1 MNILELK
8 RSARGYSYREG
19 GDQFTS
25 GSRLVD
31 YSQPGWTFG
40 GADSGYSFNPVVAAR
55 SAAAAA
61 APAMVAKNGP
71 SAGQSLGAVT
81 GVSGQGG
88 DSGGPLSGYLEA
100 YESSNPDGTVNRYDT
115 NGNFVT
121 TYTPNGDSFWSDF
134 GNALGEIGKIALVG
148 AGLFYGL
155 PALASA
161 FGGGAAA
168 AGAGAAGAGA
178 GAAGLAAGELGLAGG
193 TALGA
198 GNLGVAGAMG
208 GTFAPAIS
216 APVTNALITSQTLD
230 ALPVA
235 YSTPVSQSVIT
246 GTPIGSFDAGTTA
259 AMQGGFGSGAN
270 TATSLNTYAPRT
282 LGSGTFDAGLG
293 NILSTTVAPT
303 VGQGAVLA
311 PAATAGTGAMG
322 AGLGG
327 AATTAAGEIIGA
339 GTAAAG
345 ANALTSG
352 AGNALT
358 NFLTSPA
365 GIQAGASLAGGVISA
380 AGANAAANTQA
391 DAADR
396 ALTLQREIYDS
407 QKTLQEPYRTAGI
420 TAQNRLLDYL
430 GLSANTGQIGY
441 GKYAGDFGIADFEA
455 DPGYSFRLS
464 EGQKLLD
471 RIAARNSKLFS
482 GGALKGATRYGQE
495 MASQE
500 FNNAYNR
507 YQTNRT
513 NQLQPLGNLMTTGQN
528 AATNVGSA
536 AGQYGTNAANLINQG
551 GQATAAGQLG
561 IGNTI
566 NNAIGAGVSA
576 YQNNN
581 LLDILRRQ
589 NTSSYLN
596 PYAIA

>member
-1 MNILELK
+1 MNILDFK
-8 RSARGYSYREG
+8 RKALGYTFREG
-19 GDQFTS
+19 GEGGPDSVANRGYTP
-25 GSRLVD
+25 GSNDKFIWGTQGTGDNEQRVYTL
-31 YSQPGWTFG
+31 
-40 GADSGYSFNPVVAAR
+40 NPNYVAPPDPEIAR
-55 SAAAAA
+55 AKIAAA
-61 APAMVAKNGP
+61 
-71 SAGQSLGAVT
+71 LGVPVSSVEPQYGTTMGGRDDNMQVTDYDNVT
-81 GVSGQGG
+81 GYAVKQSDSQGLMFDASGNQ
-88 DSGGPLSGYLEA
+88 SG
-100 YESSNPDGTVNRYDT
+100 
-115 NGNFVT
+115 
-121 TYTPNGDSFWSDF
+121 TYVPQKAKVFWEDF
-134 GNALGEIGKIALVG
+134 GDALGEMGKIALVG
-148 AGLFYGL
+148 AGLYFGL

-178 GAAGLAAGELGLAGG
+178 AGLAAGELGLAGG
-193 TALGA
+193 TLLGAGNIGVASAMGGAAGAGALNALGA
-198 GNLGVAGAMG
+198 GSAAGA
-208 GTFAPAIS
+208 
-216 APVTNALITSQTLD
+216 NAL
-230 ALPVA
+230 
-235 YSTPVSQSVIT
+235 
-246 GTPIGSFDAGTTA
+246 
-259 AMQGGFGSGAN
+259 GSGA
-270 TATSLNTYAPRT
+270 
-282 LGSGTFDAGLG
+282 FDAGLG
-293 NILSTTVAPT
+293 DILSTTAAPT

-345 ANALTSG
+345 ANALTGGAAG

-358 NFLTSPA
+358 DYLTSPA

-391 DAADR
+391 NAADR

-407 QKTLQEPYRTAGI
+407 QKALQEPYRAAGI

-430 GLSANTGQIGY
+430 GLSANTGQAGY
-441 GKYAGDFGIADFEA
+441 GKYAGDFGMADFQA
-455 DPGYSFRLS
+455 DPGYAFRLS
-464 EGQKLLD
+464 EGQKALD
-471 RIAARNSKLFS
+471 RQAAARGGLIS
-482 GGALKGATRYGQE
+482 GGALKAATRYGQD
-495 MASQE
+495 MGSQE
-500 FNNAYNR
+500 YGNAYNR

-513 NQLQPLGNLMTTGQN
+513 NQLQPLGNLMASGQS
-528 AATNVGSA
+528 AASNVGSA

-581 LLDILRRQ
+581 LLDMLRRQ